1 MRRRMVRVDECL
13 DVSLFRDLIPSE
25 YWAGNQTMDADT
37 AAAYEQFVSESRARL
52 NGTSQSTSRR
62 YGGGWSC
69 QQ

>member
-1 MRRRMVRVDECL
+1 MVRVVTLGQCF
-13 DVSLFRDLIPSE
+13 DVSLFRELIPSE

-52 NGTSQSTSRR
+52 TGTSQSTSRR
-62 YGGGWSC
+62 YGSGWSC